1 MLHFV
6 QLFLLEIKASLLFE
20 DLLSL
25 RLQSLTCLLNFFS
38 QRFKFDLLLLEVYLV
53 LFKLNSIC
61 LNQLSLLL
69 QKALLSPQLVLRV

>member
-25 RLQSLTCLLNFFS
+25 RLQSLTCLLNFLS

-69 QKALLSPQLVLRV
+69 QKALLSPQLVLGV

>member
-25 RLQSLTCLLNFFS
+25 RLQSLTCLLNFLS
-38 QRFKFDLLLLEVYLV
+38 QRFKFDLLLLKVYLV

-61 LNQLSLLL
+61 LNQLPLLL

>member
-20 DLLSL
+20 DLFSL
-25 RLQSLTCLLNFFS
+25 RLQSLTCLLNFLS

-69 QKALLSPQLVLRV
+69 QKALLSPQLVLGV

>member
-25 RLQSLTCLLNFFS
+25 RLQSLTCLLNFLS
-38 QRFKFDLLLLEVYLV
+38 QRFKFDLLLLKVYLV

>member
-25 RLQSLTCLLNFFS
+25 RLQSFACLLNFLS

-69 QKALLSPQLVLRV
+69 QKALLSPQLVLGV